1 MEPWK
6 KKKKQ
11 PSFHRLLPRVNFS
24 AVQERHFI
32 YLQADGC
39 RIFFLNTS
47 NARSCIGQIE
57 LPCKAETTVLAINST
72 LLVGQSEMA
81 ILENK
86 RTVLQ
91 QDCNPENWI
100 TSLIGTTW
108 ETLRNTL

>member
-1 MEPWK
+1 MEK
-6 KKKKQ
+6 KKKTN
-11 PSFHRLLPRVNFS
+11 L
-24 AVQERHFI
+24 HFTGCCPESTSVLFRKGSLFI
-32 YLQADGC
+32 CKLHGC

-57 LPCKAETTVLAINST
+57 LPCKAETTVLAINSA

-91 QDCNPENWI
+91 QDCNTENWI